1 MDYVNLGSSLSIR
14 RFSRLGGDSTSV
26 FDMMNLGSSLS
37 IRSFARLGSSL
48 SVAGDQRIAGDLK
61 LEQTKKLMF
70 NGVTNDDYVKGKA
83 GGGLEF
89 YAGSNAL
96 RLALGTTSYLHGSW
110 VAANAQF
117 TASDAGLKKNIVPL
131 YKSLSKLQQA
141 RRIAASSDSSSGDV
155 LAHMDKAIRSNDHL
169 LSEDKSFNKQYN
181 TTMMSE
187 DAIRASQMGD
197 QASKYATDLQDATAL
212 FKELRPVSYVMK
224 EKGQVE
230 AKNLRFGFIAQE
242 VEALLP
248 SLVHTDENDGKK
260 ALMYNDLIAVVIMT
274 LQQELSVVEGLKL
287 KVEEHDSKLTTVDE
301 RIAMLETE
309 IMALREA
316 LLQKK
321 LIDAQ
326 PEGQS
331 LLSKATASSDIE
343 ITQAAVTAN
352 QGSQQRRSKEPQLPV
367 GRKQEQEIAAAD
379 IPTIMA

>member
-1 MDYVNLGSSLSIR
+1 
-14 RFSRLGGDSTSV
+14 
-26 FDMMNLGSSLS
+26 
-37 IRSFARLGSSL
+37 
-48 SVAGDQRIAGDLK
+48 
-61 LEQTKKLMF
+61 
-70 NGVTNDDYVKGKA
+70 VKGKA

-141 RRIAASSDSSSGDV
+141 RRIAASSDGDV
-155 LAHMDKAIRSNDHL
+155 LQNMDKAIRSNDHL

-181 TTMMSE
+181 TTMMSA

-248 SLVHTDENDGKK
+248 SLVHTDETDGKK

-287 KVEEHDSKLTTVDE
+287 KVDEHDSKLTTVDE